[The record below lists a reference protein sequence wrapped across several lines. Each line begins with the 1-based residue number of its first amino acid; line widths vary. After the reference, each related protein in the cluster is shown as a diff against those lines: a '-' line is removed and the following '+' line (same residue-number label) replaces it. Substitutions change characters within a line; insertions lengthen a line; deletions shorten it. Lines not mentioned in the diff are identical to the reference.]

1 MKKTALIVGITGQD
15 AAYLSQLLLNKGY
28 LVVGTSRD
36 HQLSTFPHL
45 TRLGISGE
53 VELTSMSTHDLASV
67 IKTVAGVR
75 PDEIFHLA
83 GQSSVGLSFSQPLE
97 TLYSHVDGITN
108 LLEAVR
114 FTGHQSRIYNA
125 GSGECFGN
133 VSDRPA
139 DESHPFAPTSPYSI
153 AKLAAYWLI
162 KNYRESYG
170 LYACTGILF
179 NHESPLRPE
188 RFVTKKII
196 AAACRVSKGS
206 REKLVLGDI
215 SVKRDWGWA
224 PEYVQAM
231 WIMLQQPEARDY
243 VIATG
248 TQYSLQEFLQHTFE
262 HLNLNWEDHVVID
275 QSLFRPNEIHGNI
288 GDASKAH
295 RELGWKATLTMPQII
310 PLLIEDC
317 LTQLP
322 TPHSPLHT
330 P

>member
-28 LVVGTSRD
+28 RVVGTSRD
-36 HQLSTFPHL
+36 HQLSTFPNL

-322 TPHSPLHT
+322 TPNSPLHT

>member
-1 MKKTALIVGITGQD
+1 MSKKTALIVGITGQD
-15 AAYLSQLLLNKGY
+15 AAYLSELLVTKGY
-28 LVVGTSRD
+28 RVVGTSRD
-36 HQLSTFPHL
+36 HQLSSYPHL
-45 TRLGISGE
+45 ATLGITGE

-75 PDEIFHLA
+75 PDEIYHLA

-97 TLYSHVDGITN
+97 TLHSHIDGITN

-114 FTGHQSRIYNA
+114 FTGHLTRIYNA

-133 VSDRPA
+133 VTDQPA
-139 DESHPFAPTSPYSI
+139 DESHPFAPTSPYAI
-153 AKLAAYWLI
+153 AKLAAYWLT

-170 LYACTGILF
+170 LHACTGILF

-196 AAACRVSKGS
+196 AAACRISRGS
-206 REKLVLGDI
+206 SEKLVLGDLF
-215 SVKRDWGWA
+215 VKRDWGWA

-231 WIMLQQPEARDY
+231 WVMMQQPEPRDY

-248 TQYSLQEFLQHTFE
+248 TQYSLQDFVQLTFE
-262 HLNLNWEDHVVID
+262 YLNLNWREHVVID
-275 QSLFRPNEIHGNI
+275 PSLYRPNEIRGNI

-295 RELGWKATLTMPQII
+295 RELGWKATLTMPQIV
-310 PLLIEDC
+310 PLLIDEY
-317 LTQLP
+317 LNL
-322 TPHSPLHT
+322 S
-330 P
+330 